1 MKMLCSV
8 QLSKHRYK
16 TPEGYL
22 VCKDCIIARTGK
34 QTYLKS
40 ELFGVG
46 EEEDDYIDVDRKPQQ
61 VFDERTMASFEG
73 KPLTIEHP
81 EESVSPE
88 NYKSLSVGNVHNVH
102 RGMFE
107 GQEVLY
113 ADINVY
119 DAEAINLIESGEMV
133 ELSCGYDCDITEGDH
148 PEQINIRGNHVALCE
163 QGRAGIARIQ
173 DSKWG
178 IKPIVKDAVGR
189 GTLIQEFGKYGEQ
202 YKIRKIEGN
211 VMYCEDLVNGK
222 VFLFKRDKE
231 NIDWAVIKK
240 SDVKDSLVVET
251 WDIILETTKAWH
263 FVLNDVENWVQE
275 KYGYTLAE
283 VKEKADKGERML
295 QCIELEFANVG
306 ETEIQKLSIGPFD
319 SEADAKEFYAKEL
332 APQIAKIKNDKEEE
346 ITVSY
351 AKQIHKVGD
360 SNIKYVITYKDPS
373 GHWLYFNSALEL
385 KQAKKYDNLEE
396 ANKVKETLIK
406 ESKEILADY
415 EAKLKEHE
423 DPEMSW
429 YPVFIEREKLFLE
442 TVKVIP
448 LKESGLEDAKEEK
461 VAPNRFSDEFTK
473 DELAKFVKEQ
483 YKDKSTDAITNGM
496 KPSPKRK
503 KKIFVNEAAK
513 DAFLDSLTEE
523 AEGRVDGFD
532 TVFPDDRY
540 LYYWEVY
547 YWPEKEEKKD
557 SVKELSFTEWM
568 KKDYPAALEHWEEL
582 TDFEKSE
589 VKKEYKLYLLEH
601 DEVKDEEPKQFVISL
616 DEHDWLDDNDKPTQ
630 DPAKARRFNSFE
642 EASKHQKTYCKG
654 TVVSLNDTFSPL
666 SVKQEIENILEPIT
680 HGTIEE
686 EFGALNIPFDN
697 KEDMRAAYKKL
708 MDQYDVEK
716 FIDDDN
722 FEIKVYNKFK
732 IEDSEWKGYN
742 LRRGRPAQDFKQ
754 YLRDRGFEFE
764 PSENGEFIHFEV
776 KNPDEDVAK
785 EIRAINQHY
794 TKVGLYDDYSRR
806 FYVKAIE
813 TLNNKLKKLERN
825 ELLDANQKD
834 YQEQK
839 AKMIKEIKE
848 QIAQYE
854 KKLNE
859 LD

>member
-178 IKPIVKDAVGR
+178 IKPIIKDAVGR

-275 KYGYTLAE
+275 KYGYTLGE

-306 ETEIQKLSIGPFD
+306 NTEIQKLSIGPFE

-351 AKQIHKVGD
+351 AKQIHKIGD
-360 SNIKYVITYKDPS
+360 SKPIWIVKTDTGEVWEVPGGSEKEARDYFIYRMKDYGTDRRHIIS
-373 GHWLYFNSALEL
+373 IE
-385 KQAKKYDNLEE
+385 KKS
-396 ANKVKETLIK
+396 T
-406 ESKEILADY
+406 
-415 EAKLKEHE
+415 
-423 DPEMSW
+423 
-429 YPVFIEREKLFLE
+429 
-442 TVKVIP
+442 
-448 LKESGLEDAKEEK
+448 EDAKEEK
-461 VAPNRFSDEFTK
+461 RSAPNRFSDEFTTE
-473 DELAKFVKEQ
+473 ELAKFVKEQ
-483 YKDKSTDAITNGM
+483 YKDKGTDAVTNGM

-503 KKIFVNEAAK
+503 KKVFVNEAAK

-557 SVKELSFTEWM
+557 SVKELSFKEWM
-568 KKDYPAALEHWEEL
+568 KKYYPAALEHWDEL
-582 TDFEKSE
+582 TDFEKAE
-589 VKKEYKLYLLEH
+589 VKKEHKIYLLEH
-601 DEVKDEEPKQFVISL
+601 DEVKDEEPKQFAISL
-616 DEHDWLDDNDKPTQ
+616 GEHDWLDDNDKPTQ

-642 EASKHQKTYCKG
+642 EAAKHQKTYCKG
-654 TVVSLNDTFSPL
+654 TVVSINDTFSPL
-666 SVKQEIENILEPIT
+666 SVKQEIEKILEPIT

-686 EFGALNIPFDN
+686 KFGALNIPFDN

-732 IEDSEWKGYN
+732 VEDSEWRGYN

-848 QIAQYE
+848 QIEQYE